1 MGKDFTPHP
10 YQALMLDHMVDRER
24 CAVWAGM
31 GLGKTSS
38 ALTALD
44 AMFLAGEDHPALV
57 LAPLRVAR
65 STWPKEARKWN
76 HLRHISVVPVTG
88 SDAEKRLALKQ
99 DASVFTCNYDNL
111 LWLCEYFDGRWPFST
126 VISDESTRLKGFRLR
141 QGGKRARALGRV
153 AHQNSKRFIELTG
166 TPAPNGLKDLWG
178 QMWFIDGG
186 VRLGRTHTGFIQRWF
201 RPSPDG
207 YGSIPLQG
215 AADEIH
221 ALLHDVCLSINTKDW
236 FDIAEPI
243 VRNIEIDLPP
253 RARIQYD
260 DMEKTMFAEIEEF
273 GVEAFNAA
281 ARTQK
286 CAQLANGAIYV
297 NDAKEWR
304 ETHEEKLLAL
314 ESIIEEAS
322 GSPVLVGYEFKSD
335 KARILKFFGG
345 AAIDIS
351 TEAGFNTFMKGR
363 TSIGLAHPASMGH
376 GVDGLQDVTNIVALF
391 GHSWNLE
398 LYQQLIE
405 RIGPVRQM
413 QSGHDRPVFVYHII
427 ARDTVDEL
435 MMARRESKREV
446 QDILLEAMKRRK

>member
-44 AMFLAGEDHPALV
+44 ALFLAGEDHPALV

-221 ALLHDVCLSINTKDW
+221 ALLRDVCLSIDAKDW
-236 FDIAEPI
+236 FDLAEPI
-243 VRNIEIDLPP
+243 VTNIEIDLPP

-297 NDAKEWR
+297 STETREWK

-314 ESIIEEAS
+314 ESIIEESA
-322 GSPVLVGYEFKSD
+322 GNPVLVAYNFKHD
-335 KARILKFFGG
+335 LARILKRFPQ
-345 AAIDIS
+345 AKQLDANPA
-351 TEAGFNTFMKGR
+351 TEDAWNAGK
-363 TSIGLAHPASMGH
+363 IPILVAHPASAGH
-376 GVDGLQDVTNIVALF
+376 GLNLQDGGNIVVFF
-391 GHSWNLE
+391 GHDWNLE
-398 LYQQLIE
+398 YYQQILE

-413 QSGHDRPVFVYHII
+413 QSGHDRPVFVYHIV
-427 ARDTVDEL
+427 AKNTVDEL